1 MVNAFIEFVKEFR
14 KKNPSMSY
22 KDALQNASKE
32 YKPSDKVKKTKSDD
46 EKSDDKDKKNTRS
59 RMIRQYKKLL
69 DTVKKQMSRG
79 ELNKD
84 DYDDLSKVGNQLRGK
99 STKNSYA
106 KALKDLERKVKTKKF
121 AKLTER
127 TKKKTDKL
135 KSDVDKQKKS
145 NIERQLAKES
155 ENKSKTAMSS
165 KKLEKQFDSYLGN
178 LQPNDYL
185 KLFMKK
191 NPLFNKFRAEAYIT
205 KYKTYEKD
213 KKNVPIVTDAGELKL
228 ADQPPPKVQQRVV
241 VALPKLIETAVNEA
255 LTIFGIN
262 NSAYDLTK
270 PLDINFYDFYDF
282 KTNAKVNSL
291 TRRLKTAINLLPS
304 NDKSD
309 EIFRNR
315 IVDIVSSLDDYKDE
329 IAKFKT
335 VSSAL
340 ISGAPAKKKPTT
352 ALKGKPLIDETTR
365 IMDKHDI
372 TKTQAERVIDNMR
385 ISTLD
390 EAQSVE
396 LILSIDTKQ
405 EVEQFLDF
413 IESKSVTGI
422 KDPSS
427 KTALEFPSSKKVD
440 SIKDFPLSAVRTEK
454 NIAVDIKKAIK
465 AKNDIIVEKLF
476 RKQQTIGLK
485 SETVNALRS
494 RYGDE
499 YDKALTRWEKEIDRI
514 TKLRDNSKTRE
525 SLDKKFENS
534 KKVLEKIRNDKL
546 PKAQDK
552 YDKLQLKYTTFVG
565 TGTKKSNA
573 KTRRNTAKTELEKIQ
588 KMETDQTAKAVTA
601 EQDIFDF
608 ITAKNTSLNDKE
620 DEFTDTLK
628 ALEEKFFNL
637 VVDANTKQRKEE
649 LKSKSAK
656 PSTELV
662 KARGDVKKIETIT
675 AMPELQRREV
685 INRIEAEFD
694 TDVPLVSI
702 FKEFIPLIMNVS
714 NFDYNGD
721 PQFEKAYFEG
731 WEDIMLNGIEKST
744 NVKITSDPTNQSNYL
759 EQDTNVIKNADNIKS
774 VIIAKLYPEKY
785 ALLQSLLQEG
795 VGKPKLPESVVAP
808 FTPKDT
814 RFVELDKLLNKIE
827 SEIGNPSKSVPDIL
841 LAKELLSKIDDS
853 NPNKAQLIKEFNS
866 IEARALNTIVV

>member
-32 YKPSDKVKKTKSDD
+32 YKPSDKVKKSKSDD
-46 EKSDDKDKKNTRS
+46 EKSDDKDKKNNRS
-59 RMIRQYKKLL
+59 KMIRKYKKLL

-79 ELNKD
+79 ELNND
-84 DYDDLSKVGNQLRGK
+84 DYDDLTKVGNQLRGK

-106 KALKDLERKVKTKKF
+106 KSLKELERKVKTKKF

-145 NIERQLAKES
+145 IIERQLAKES
-155 ENKSKTAMSS
+155 ENKSKSAMSS
-165 KKLEKQFDSYLGN
+165 KKLDKQFDSYLGN
-178 LQPNDYL
+178 LEPNDYL

-191 NPLFNKFRAEAYIT
+191 NPLFTKFRAEAYIT

-228 ADQPPPKVQQRVV
+228 ADQPPPKVQQRVA
-241 VALPKLIETAVNEA
+241 VALPKLIESAVNEA

-282 KTNAKVNSL
+282 KTTAKINSL
-291 TRRLKTAINLLPS
+291 TRRLKTAISLLPS
-304 NDKSD
+304 TDKSD

-315 IVDIVSSLDDYKDE
+315 IIDIVSSLNDYKDE
-329 IAKFKT
+329 IPKFGT

-340 ISGAPAKKKPTT
+340 ISGAPTKKTPTT
-352 ALKGKPLIDETTR
+352 ALTGKSLVDETNR
-365 IMDKHDI
+365 IMDKHNI
-372 TKTQAERVIDNMR
+372 SKIQAERVIDNMR

-390 EAQSVE
+390 EEQSVE
-396 LILSIDTKQ
+396 LILNIDTKQ

-413 IESKSVTGI
+413 IESKEIAGI

-427 KTALEFPSSKKVD
+427 KTAIDFPSGKKVD
-440 SIKDFPLSAVRTEK
+440 SIKDFSLTIPRTEK
-454 NIAVDIKKAIK
+454 DIAVDIKRAIK
-465 AKNDIIVEKLF
+465 AKNDLIVETLF
-476 RKQQTIGLK
+476 RKQQTVGLR
-485 SETVNALRS
+485 STTVNALRS

-514 TKLRDNSKTRE
+514 EKLRDTSPTRKK
-525 SLDKKFENS
+525 LDRSFDIA

-546 PKAQDK
+546 PTAQEK
-552 YDKLQLKYTTFVG
+552 YDKAQTKFTTFVG
-565 TGTKKSNA
+565 SGTKKSNA
-573 KTRRNTAKTELEKIQ
+573 KTRRNTAKKELDEVIKKEVEQLTKATE
-588 KMETDQTAKAVTA
+588 A
-601 EQDIFDF
+601 EQEIVKH
-608 ITAKNTSLNDKE
+608 ITKQNKSLNDKS
-620 DEFTDTLK
+620 DEFTNTLK

-637 VVDANTKQRKEE
+637 VVDAKTKEREAE
-649 LKSKSAK
+649 LKSKTAK

-662 KARGDVKKIETIT
+662 KARSDVKKLESIT
-675 AMPELQRREV
+675 AMPELQRREE
-685 INRIEAEFD
+685 INRIETELDA
-694 TDVPLVSI
+694 DVPLGSI
-702 FKEFIPLIMNVS
+702 FKEFIPLIKTQSVFN
-714 NFDYNGD
+714 YTGD
-721 PQFEKAYFEG
+721 PEFKKAFREG
-731 WEDIMLNGIEKST
+731 WEDIKFNGITEPT
-744 NVKITSDPTNQSNYL
+744 QLKITADRANQDIYL
-759 EQDTNVIKNADNIKS
+759 EQDRYVIKNVDNIKNI
-774 VIIAKLYPEKY
+774 IIAKMYPEKY

-814 RFVELDKLLNKIE
+814 RFDELDKLLEKIE
-827 SEIGNPSKSVPDIL
+827 REIGNPSKSVPDIL
-841 LAKELLSKIDDS
+841 LAKELISKIDDS
-853 NPNKAQLIKEFNS
+853 NPNKAQLIREFDS

>member
-106 KALKDLERKVKTKKF
+106 KALKDLERKVKTKKY

-127 TKKKTDKL
+127 AKKKTDKL

-145 NIERQLAKES
+145 NIERQLAKET

-213 KKNVPIVTDAGELKL
+213 KKNVPIVTDAGELTL
-228 ADQPPPKVQQRVV
+228 ADQPAPKVKQRVV
-241 VALPKLIETAVNEA
+241 VTLPKLTEDAVNEA
-255 LTIFGIN
+255 LKIFGLN
-262 NSAYDLTK
+262 NSSYDLSK
-270 PLDINFYDFYDF
+270 PLDINFYNFNDY

-291 TRRLKTAINLLPS
+291 TRRLKTAVTLLPS

-309 EIFRNR
+309 ETFKNR
-315 IVDIVSSLDDYKDE
+315 ILDIVSSLDDYKDE
-329 IAKFKT
+329 IQTFKT

-352 ALKGKPLIDETTR
+352 ALTGKPLEDEENR
-365 IMDKHDI
+365 LMDKYNI
-372 TKTQAERVIDNMR
+372 TKTQAERVIENMR
-385 ISTLD
+385 VSTMKED
-390 EAQSVE
+390 ESVDFIIN
-396 LILSIDTKQ
+396 LDTKQ

-427 KTALEFPSSKKVD
+427 KTALEFPSGKKVD

-454 NIAVDIKKAIK
+454 NIDVDIKKAIK

-485 SETVNALRS
+485 SETKNALRS

-514 TKLRDNSKTRE
+514 TKLRDTSATRKTF
-525 SLDKKFENS
+525 DKKIENS

-546 PKAQDK
+546 PTAQAK
-552 YDKLQLKYTTFVG
+552 YDKEEAKFKRL
-565 TGTKKSNA
+565 TGTKKTKQNLV
-573 KTRRNTAKTELEKIQ
+573 RNTALKELNKIITL
-588 KMETDQTAKAVTA
+588 ETTQTAKVTTA
-601 EQDIFDF
+601 EQELIDH
-608 ITAKNTSLNDKE
+608 ITAKNKSLNDKA

-637 VVDANTKQRKEE
+637 VVDAQTKEREAE
-649 LKSKSAK
+649 LKSKTAK
-656 PSTELV
+656 PSTALV
-662 KARGDVKKIETIT
+662 KARGDVKKIETISVL
-675 AMPELQRREV
+675 PELQRREA

-702 FKEFIPLIMNVS
+702 FKEFIPLIKS
-714 NFDYNGD
+714 QSIFDYKGD
-721 PQFEKAYFEG
+721 PRFEKAYREG
-731 WEDIMLNGIEKST
+731 WNDIKINGITTST
-744 NVKITSDPTNQSNYL
+744 EEAIVSDRANWDTYL
-759 EQDTNVIKNADNIKS
+759 QQDKYVIKNVDNIKN

-785 ALLQSLLQEG
+785 AFLQSLLQEG
-795 VGKPKLPESVVAP
+795 VGQPKLPESVTKP
-808 FTPKDT
+808 FTPKNTDIEDIEKL
-814 RFVELDKLLNKIE
+814 FEKIDK
-827 SEIGNPSKSVPDIL
+827 EIGNPAKNVPDIL
-841 LAKELLSKIDDS
+841 RARDLITNVDDN
-853 NPNKAQLIKEFNS
+853 NPHKSQLIRE
-866 IEARALNTIVV
+866 LNELESRITTGGV

>member
-1 MVNAFIEFVKEFR
+1 LVNAFIEFVKEFR

-32 YKPSDKVKKTKSDD
+32 YKPSEKVKKTKSDD

-59 RMIRQYKKLL
+59 RMIRKYKKLL

-106 KALKDLERKVKTKKF
+106 KALKDLERKVKTKKY

-127 TKKKTDKL
+127 AKKKTDKL
-135 KSDVDKQKKS
+135 KSDVEKQKKS

-155 ENKSKTAMSS
+155 ENKSKSAMSS
-165 KKLEKQFDSYLGN
+165 KKLDKQFDSYLGN
-178 LQPNDYL
+178 LEPNDYL

-191 NPLFNKFRAEAYIT
+191 NPLFTKFRAEAYIT

-228 ADQPPPKVQQRVV
+228 ADQPAPKVKQIVV
-241 VALPKLIETAVNEA
+241 VTLPKLTEDAVNEA
-255 LTIFGIN
+255 LKLFGIN
-262 NSAYDLTK
+262 NSAYDLSK
-270 PLDINFYDFYDF
+270 PLDINFYDFNDY

-291 TRRLKTAINLLPS
+291 TRRLKTAVTLLPS

-309 EIFRNR
+309 EIFKNR
-315 IVDIVSSLDDYKDE
+315 ILDIVSALDDYKDE
-329 IAKFKT
+329 IQTFKT
-335 VSSAL
+335 VSSAI
-340 ISGAPAKKKPTT
+340 ISGPPAKKKPTT
-352 ALKGKPLIDETTR
+352 ALTGKPLEDEENR
-365 IMDKHDI
+365 LMDKYNI
-372 TKTQAERVIDNMR
+372 TKTQAQRVIDNIR
-385 ISTLD
+385 VSTMTEKD
-390 EAQSVE
+390 SVE
-396 LILSIDTKQ
+396 FILDIDTKQ

-427 KTALEFPSSKKVD
+427 KTALEFPSGKKVD
-440 SIKDFPLSAVRTEK
+440 FIKDFPLSAVRTEK
-454 NIAVDIKKAIK
+454 NIAIDIKKGVK

-514 TKLRDNSKTRE
+514 EKLRDTSKTRE

-546 PKAQDK
+546 PKAQAK
-552 YDKLQLKYTTFVG
+552 YDKAQAKYTTFVG
-565 TGTKKSNA
+565 TGIKKVNA
-573 KTRRNTAKTELEKIQ
+573 KSKRDTARKELEKIQ
-588 KMETDQTAKAVTA
+588 KMETDQTAKAVSA
-601 EQDIFDF
+601 EQDIIDF

-637 VVDANTKQRKEE
+637 VVDANTKEREAE

-656 PSTELV
+656 PSTALV
-662 KARGDVKKIETIT
+662 KARGDVKKIESIT
-675 AMPELQRREV
+675 AMPELQRREA

-714 NFDYNGD
+714 NFDYKGD

-731 WEDIMLNGIEKST
+731 WKDIMINGIEKPT
-744 NVKITSDPTNQSNYL
+744 KVKINADPTNEATYL
-759 EQDTNVIKNADNIKS
+759 QQDGNVIKNADNIKN

-785 ALLQSLLQEG
+785 AFLQSLLQEG
-795 VGKPKLPESVVAP
+795 VGQPKLPESVTKP
-808 FTPKDT
+808 FTPKNTDIGDIEKL
-814 RFVELDKLLNKIE
+814 FEKIDK
-827 SEIGNPSKSVPDIL
+827 EIGNPAKNVPDIL
-841 LAKELLSKIDDS
+841 RARDLITNVDDN
-853 NPNKAQLIKEFNS
+853 NPHKSQLIRE
-866 IEARALNTIVV
+866 LNELESRITTGGV